1 MIIAVMSSIV
11 DVVVAMSSIVTVVVV
26 VIMYD

>member
-11 DVVVAMSSIVTVVVV
+11 DVVVVAMSSIGVVV